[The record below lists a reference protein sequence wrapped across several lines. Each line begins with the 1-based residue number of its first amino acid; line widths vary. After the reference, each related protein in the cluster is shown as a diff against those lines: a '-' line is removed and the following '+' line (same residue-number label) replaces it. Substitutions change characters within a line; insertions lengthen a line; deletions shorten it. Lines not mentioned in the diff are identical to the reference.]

1 MSKYFNR
8 IIKIAAIF
16 AVTLGV
22 LFGAYFFYTQ
32 LFVKEPLSVTLDNSE
47 LIAEYQLGNSNKKPV
62 LKIKLN
68 MVKNLNNEFLNLIN
82 NTAQLLTKKDLQI
95 QLSSNPNERLLD
107 FYHDINPSLYEALSL
122 NNFSKLQEKLEDK
135 NQQYGLSEIN
145 LTISQDFLFLQLHD
159 NNNYLYCILNRD
171 NNSYP
176 QIINNIGSDI
186 Q

>member
-82 NTAQLLTKKDLQI
+82 NTAQLLTKRI
-95 QLSSNPNERLLD
+95 CRSNYRVTLMKG
-107 FYHDINPSLYEALSL
+107 F
-122 NNFSKLQEKLEDK
+122 
-135 NQQYGLSEIN
+135 
-145 LTISQDFLFLQLHD
+145 
-159 NNNYLYCILNRD
+159 
-171 NNSYP
+171 
-176 QIINNIGSDI
+176 
-186 Q
+186 